1 MSKIN
6 VSYVYQGDITEPEK
20 EIITSTVDFNI
31 DGKMSEYIHK
41 LKKDDATKLDLK
53 VTIEKNKKR
62 LFNGSFVLSASGGDT
77 LRYARE
83 DFNQLTDLVNHAF
96 DHFKEALASK

>member
-6 VSYVYQGDITEPEK
+6 LSYVYQGDITEPEK
-20 EIITSTVDFNI
+20 YTIISTVDFNI
-31 DGKMSEYIHK
+31 DGKMSEYINTM
-41 LKKDDATKLDLK
+41 KKDNDTELDLK

-62 LFNGSFVLSASGGDT
+62 LFNGSFVLRASWWET

-83 DFNQLTDLVNHAF
+83 DFSQLTDLINHAF